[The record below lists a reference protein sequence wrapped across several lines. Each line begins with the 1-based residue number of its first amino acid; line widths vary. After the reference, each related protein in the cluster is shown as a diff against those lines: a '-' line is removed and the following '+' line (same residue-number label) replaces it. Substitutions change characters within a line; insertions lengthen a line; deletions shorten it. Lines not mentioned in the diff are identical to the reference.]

1 MQNLFTADDAEGVFA
16 FGAPSAES
24 DFFKKGDKGFEKYIK
39 YLNQMVDLSAKLEKN
54 MTKALGATTGNPK
67 GSTSGTMGLG
77 QFTRTEKI
85 VGAASAVA
93 GIVGIGMGMMPS
105 TKSAVEL
112 QQSADA
118 YAGMSGMSSQSAIL
132 RANKAVGNGVTSALG
147 PTQAAMTLAYSGG
160 YLANSISSKNVMS
173 QIGGLSAL
181 TGGTNQQV
189 AQGMAGINGMSFLRI
204 GVKVRDAN
212 GNLKPPNQII
222 NDTWNFLYGGRQ
234 ITKEQAA
241 MVMNPGSKGYITI
254 QQITGGD
261 PNLMNIIQMGI
272 MARAGNGDK
281 SISSSQLQGS
291 SQALNLL
298 GVSGKSSLRSQFN
311 LNTAGANLL
320 AQTNQGLVQGYNT
333 SNNTAAAI
341 DNGLAGMA
349 KQLPVV
355 ADLLGRLKGVLET
368 FPGATNASGTI
379 SGLAGGA
386 MSMGYGALQNRALSQ
401 MISSQQTVSQDEVAA
416 SAVARAG
423 KLARAARGLGYAGS
437 ILSGG
442 LQGYASGQST
452 HKFSWGSLLSSA
464 GQGFATGGMMGLIA
478 GSETGPGALLTGLIG
493 GVLGAGANVAGQL
506 FGGGGT
512 TTQPMST
519 GESGH
524 GAIHSPAP
532 KAPITSGFG
541 MRTDPMN
548 PKKKNFHSGIDYGV
562 KVGTPVSA
570 AGPGKVTHTGTD
582 KDYGNYVIVTHGKK
596 STLYA
601 HLSQILVRPGQQVTS
616 KTIIGKSGGKKGA
629 PGSGRSTGAHLH
641 FELRD
646 NGGVGA
652 AGRVDPKKY
661 MGSNSALAPS
671 VTSNS
676 SVVPSASSSGTHF
689 VGKHYSNSVGINS
702 ISDPS
707 ILSSTPLPAVLGSA
721 MVAGSPTNYSDW
733 ISRLSKKQVSTL
745 QATDGTS
752 LVNSSPD
759 FTAHG
764 IPGGNAASYMKML
777 YAQGFRGRALQT
789 AFAVSMAE
797 SHGNPSAH
805 GDINLQD
812 AKWGPSIG
820 LFQIRSLKDW
830 KKYDNPN
837 RDGSRLNN
845 PKYNIQAAW
854 NISHGGKNWK
864 PWSTYTGGEY
874 VRYLDDA
881 ARAAQADGFG
891 VGGPSSQGMSL
902 NPGYGHGPGSNQ
914 SFSSNSSSQS
924 HVNIKVQMNVN
935 IASANAEGVQKMVT
949 TFNDQL
955 YKQLRIK
962 GISQGL

>member
-16 FGAPSAES
+16 FGAPSAEA
-24 DFFKKGDKGFEKYIK
+24 DFFKKGDKGFEKYVK

-54 MTKALGATTGNPK
+54 MAKALGDTGSNPK
-67 GSTSGTMGLG
+67 GSTSETMGLG
-77 QFTRTEKI
+77 GFTRTEKI
-85 VGAASAVA
+85 VGAAAAVA
-93 GIVGIGMGMMPS
+93 GVAGIGMGLMPS

-132 RANKAVGNGVTSALG
+132 RANRAVGNGATSALG
-147 PTQAAMTLAYSGG
+147 PTQAAMTMAYSGG

-204 GVKVRDAN
+204 GVKVRDSN

-222 NDTWNFLYGGRQ
+222 NDAWNFLYGGRQ

-281 SISSSQLQGS
+281 AISSSQLQGS
-291 SQALNLL
+291 TQALNLL
-298 GVSGKSSLRSQFN
+298 GVSGSSSLRSQFN

-333 SNNTAAAI
+333 ANNTAAAI

-349 KQLPVV
+349 QKLPVV
-355 ADLLGRLKGVLET
+355 VDLLGRLKGVLET
-368 FPGATNASGTI
+368 FPGASNASGTI
-379 SGLAGGA
+379 SGLAAAGG
-386 MSMGYGALQNRALSQ
+386 SMGYSLLQGKVAGQIAGQGMAGEGA
-401 MISSQQTVSQDEVAA
+401 AA
-416 SAVARAG
+416 AKAAG
-423 KLARAARGLGYAGS
+423 RFASMSRLIRGLGIAGVAAT
-437 ILSGG
+437 SGIT
-442 LQGYASGQST
+442 GYAQGKGSHG
-452 HKFSWGSLLSSA
+452 HLNWGSVLASA
-464 GQGFATGGMMGLIA
+464 LAGGGTGAILGA
-478 GSETGPGALLTGLIG
+478 GTGPGALVTGLIG
-493 GVLGAGANVAGQL
+493 AVASGGANLVGQL

-519 GESGH
+519 GETGH
-524 GAIHSPAP
+524 GGLHSPAP
-532 KAPITSGFG
+532 KAQVTSGFG

-548 PKKKNFHSGIDYGV
+548 PKKKSYHSGIDYGV
-562 KVGTPVSA
+562 SVGTPVTA
-570 AGPGKVTHTGTD
+570 AGPGKVTHTGRD
-582 KDYGNYVIVTHGKK
+582 KDYGNYVIITHGSK

-616 KTIIGKSGGKKGA
+616 RTIIGKSGGKKGA
-629 PGSGRSTGAHLH
+629 PGSGASTGAHLH

-652 AGRVDPKKY
+652 AGRVDPRKY
-661 MGSNSALAPS
+661 MGANSKIAPA

-689 VGKHYSNSVGINS
+689 VGKHYSHSVGIS
-702 ISDPS
+702 TISDPS

-721 MVAGSPTNYSDW
+721 MVAGSPMNYSDW
-733 ISRLSKKQVSTL
+733 ISRLSKKQIATL
-745 QATDGTS
+745 KATDGTS

-797 SHGNPSAH
+797 SQGNPNAR
-805 GDINLQD
+805 GDIKLQD
-812 AKWGPSIG
+812 STYGPSIG

-830 KKYDNPN
+830 KKYNNPN
-837 RDGSRLNN
+837 RDGSRLSN
-845 PKYNIQAAW
+845 PNYNIQAAW
-854 NISHGGKNWK
+854 NISHGGKNWA

-874 VRYLDDA
+874 VKYLDDA
-881 ARAAQADGFG
+881 ARAAKADGFG
-891 VGGPSSQGMSL
+891 TGGPSSQGMSL
-902 NPGYGHGPGSNQ
+902 NAGYGHAPGSNQ

-935 IASANAEGVQKMVT
+935 IASANAEGVQKMVN